1 MHASPRYDR
10 AWVMGFAHHKLRASK
25 GQKPFA
31 ECLKEAWATAKE
43 IAAGEAMRAEWAR
56 RRRLFV
62 PEGFDPWIAA
72 YVAGY
77 QSGNVS
83 RARGERHGLRN

>member
-1 MHASPRYDR
+1 
-10 AWVMGFAHHKLRASK
+10 
-25 GQKPFA
+25 
-31 ECLKEAWATAKE
+31 
-43 IAAGEAMRAEWAR
+43 MRAEWAR

-62 PEGFDPWIAA
+62 PEGFDPWIAP

-83 RARGERHGLRN
+83 QARGERPGLRN